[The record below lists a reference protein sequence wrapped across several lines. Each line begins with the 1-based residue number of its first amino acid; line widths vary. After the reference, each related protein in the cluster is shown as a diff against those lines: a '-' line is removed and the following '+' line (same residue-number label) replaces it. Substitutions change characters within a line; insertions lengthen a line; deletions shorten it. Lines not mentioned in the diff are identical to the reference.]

1 MRCERLNWDLLVR
14 AVDKELS
21 PGEAVWVPAHLAEC
35 AACRQECEAI
45 ESVSLQLEA
54 IVNRSAVVEDRAD
67 REFFAERIR
76 QQERLKPPKQ
86 APEKVMRRFGWGMAI
101 AATLALGIIVAPKP
115 RPRNVMTD
123 SAPAEQASAAISN
136 AIEVDGETFVA
147 LPYSN
152 PDLPASAPRIVQM
165 QVPLSSLA
173 DIGIALEPLANEVL
187 NHTVLNQD
195 RTVLADVLLGADGQ
209 PLGVHVVS
217 WE

>member
-1 MRCERLNWDLLVR
+1 MKCDRLNWDLLVR

-21 PGEAVWVPAHLAEC
+21 PAEAQWVPAHIAACAE
-35 AACRQECEAI
+35 CRQECEAI
-45 ESVSLQLEA
+45 GNVSLDIESL
-54 IVNRSAVVEDRAD
+54 VNRSTVIENTGD
-67 REFFAERIR
+67 REQLAALVKQPRI
-76 QQERLKPPKQ
+76 KPLRQ
-86 APEKVMRRFGWGMAI
+86 APERVLRRFGWGMAI
-101 AATLALGIIVAPKP
+101 AATLALGIMMAPKQRIP
-115 RPRNVMTD
+115 PPTQPGVE
-123 SAPAEQASAAISN
+123 PASAAVSN

-173 DIGIALEPLANEVL
+173 DIGIGVEPVANE
-187 NHTVLNQD
+187 VLNQD

>member
-1 MRCERLNWDLLVR
+1 MKCERLNWDLLVR

-21 PGEAVWVPAHLAEC
+21 RSEAEWVPEHIAVC
-35 AACRQECEAI
+35 ADCRNECEAVGHVSFDLTSLVNSSVVS
-45 ESVSLQLEA
+45 ESVG
-54 IVNRSAVVEDRAD
+54 D
-67 REFFAERIR
+67 REQLAALKPIR
-76 QQERLKPPKQ
+76 QTPSR
-86 APEKVMRRFGWGMAI
+86 VMRRFGWGMAI
-101 AATLALGIIVAPKP
+101 AATLAIGIIIAPKQ
-115 RPRNVMTD
+115 RNVVTD
-123 SAPAEQASAAISN
+123 GPVVEPATAAVSN

-165 QVPLSSLA
+165 QVPVSSLA
-173 DIGIALEPLANEVL
+173 NIGISTEPVTNEI
-187 NHTVLNQD
+187 LNQD

>member
-1 MRCERLNWDLLVR
+1 MKCDRLSWDLLVR

-21 PGEAVWVPAHLAEC
+21 PSEMAWVPAHI
-35 AACRQECEAI
+35 AACPECLQESEAI
-45 ESVSLQLEA
+45 GGISLNIETM
-54 IVNRSAVVEDRAD
+54 VNRSTVVEHAGD
-67 REFFAERIR
+67 REQLAA
-76 QQERLKPPKQ
+76 LKPLRQ
-86 APEKVMRRFGWGMAI
+86 APDRVMRRFGWGMAI
-101 AATLALGIIVAPKP
+101 AATLAIGIIVAPKHRTVANDGP
-115 RPRNVMTD
+115 VT
-123 SAPAEQASAAISN
+123 EQATAGVSN

-165 QVPLSSLA
+165 QVPVSSLA
-173 DIGIALEPLANEVL
+173 DIGIALEPVANEI
-187 NHTVLNQD
+187 LNQD